1 MKIGLTIIGVQ
12 VDIQLPEQEESTYEG
27 TKQEK
32 IGLKALHDLQEA
44 TTGSILFKFLNF
56 KMYGMRGTVRD

>member
-27 TKQEK
+27 TKHEK

-44 TTGSILFKFLNF
+44 TTGSILLKFLNF
-56 KMYGMRGTVRD
+56 KMYGMRGT